1 MPLFRNTIKKYFLKQ
16 IPLEVEKNLHRLVS
30 LLTVNMQKKI
40 DKLFVQSVSYV
51 TTELEKINQ
60 LLNNLPAGSRT
71 IKEQLLQ
78 LGRD

>member
-1 MPLFRNTIKKYFLKQ
+1 
-16 IPLEVEKNLHRLVS
+16 
-30 LLTVNMQKKI
+30 MQKEI
-40 DKLFVQSVSYV
+40 DKLFVQSISYV